1 MFNWDTR
8 DLFVPEQAQ
17 GGWGELNPPIPD
29 SRRGW
34 DERTPVLRNRTMS
47 DLPQEAIRNAVPEN
61 WDGSVIRSKL
71 ASDLP
76 YEILRAPEP
85 GEKAWYREQ
94 FRPRVGD
101 AESFEPDLRPIPLEQ
116 VLDFF
121 DPSGGV
127 GGIVRLTGEGKRIL
141 KAGSPYEKLIEYLHQ
156 LPNEHFIHKVP
167 EKSTDPLVSV
177 GRFLPDPPGE
187 VMKSATTGYYMSP
200 DQLYLR
206 GLSDKLSRAG
216 DFIAIKGFNNQDTL
230 KHENLHRT
238 MSLIRG
244 EEAAQAGNRERSDL
258 AGGLRDKIFERY
270 DEVPIPV
277 AYWPNSKVV
286 EASFPKTQETM
297 KASIN
302 KFSDSFL
309 SEALDPDSSLKARNI
324 MRTLYPRVSPRM
336 LNEEVIARGSGTE
349 IPWEKLFELFYG
361 PQGAGY
367 AKNIH
372 QSTWS
377 RPVIRDILRVSD
389 EGTRGIN
396 LSPFWSSAW
405 DR

>member
-141 KAGSPYEKLIEYLHQ
+141 KAGSPYEKLIE
-156 LPNEHFIHKVP
+156 
-167 EKSTDPLVSV
+167 
-177 GRFLPDPPGE
+177 
-187 VMKSATTGYYMSP
+187 
-200 DQLYLR
+200 
-206 GLSDKLSRAG
+206 
-216 DFIAIKGFNNQDTL
+216 
-230 KHENLHRT
+230 
-238 MSLIRG
+238 
-244 EEAAQAGNRERSDL
+244 
-258 AGGLRDKIFERY
+258 
-270 DEVPIPV
+270 
-277 AYWPNSKVV
+277 
-286 EASFPKTQETM
+286 
-297 KASIN
+297 
-302 KFSDSFL
+302 
-309 SEALDPDSSLKARNI
+309 
-324 MRTLYPRVSPRM
+324 
-336 LNEEVIARGSGTE
+336 
-349 IPWEKLFELFYG
+349 
-361 PQGAGY
+361 
-367 AKNIH
+367 
-372 QSTWS
+372 
-377 RPVIRDILRVSD
+377 
-389 EGTRGIN
+389 
-396 LSPFWSSAW
+396 
-405 DR
+405 